1 MGAANH
7 SCDPNLGWTDARTLR
22 TMRDVPAG
30 QELTLDYATVLVDP
44 SYTLWCHCGT
54 YRCRQVIEGTDWRI
68 TQLQRRYAGRWAPAA
83 QRLIDGA
90 GG

>member
-1 MGAANH
+1 
-7 SCDPNLGWTDARTLR
+7 
-22 TMRDVPAG
+22 MRDVPAG

-44 SYTLWCHCGT
+44 AYTLWCHCGT

-68 TQLQRRYAGRWAPAA
+68 TQLQRRYAGRWTPVA